1 MDITE
6 ASKQTNC
13 PDEKQDLMDDHLIHR
28 DDDKVV
34 EDVVVEETLTNDIE
48 KDPPAKAKRPR
59 TKTQQEA
66 FKKAQLALKA
76 KREKEKEA
84 KVAAPKKPRGRPAK
98 TKS

>member
-1 MDITE
+1 MDIIE
-6 ASKQTNC
+6 ASAKTNC

-59 TKTQQEA
+59 TKKQQEA
-66 FKKAQLALKA
+66 FKKAHKQ
-76 KREKEKEA
+76 KE
-84 KVAAPKKPRGRPAK
+84 
-98 TKS
+98 